1 MMDRDAD
8 EAFPERRGPAEWFL
22 AIHAAA
28 DPTPQTVQS
37 WLKWLDAS
45 PDNRQAFEELVEI
58 WDKTPAAVIATSA
71 NEPGFDEY
79 DGSVPVAQWR
89 ARASRAGADPRRPR
103 WLALAATLV
112 LGTAAAVLYSS
123 SQSHAITRGNF
134 STRIGEQRQLRLA
147 DDSTVTL
154 GPGSSL
160 SVDLTA
166 KARDL
171 RLSGGEAY
179 FSVARDPT
187 RPFTVHALN
196 GAITAVGTA
205 FDVRASEDRV
215 TVIVTE
221 GRIALTETGVA
232 GDANVSD
239 VGVIRVTGVQAAPV
253 RTLVGLG
260 EQISYSPVSRTA
272 RIQTSPI
279 QRVNTDDAVHWR
291 EGWLVYRNE
300 PLRYVV
306 ADIARYTDLKFQL
319 SPAAANIQ
327 FSGAVHR
334 DKIAE
339 WIVAL
344 PEVAAV
350 TVTRDGN
357 RYAID
362 SRVQ

>member
-1 MMDRDAD
+1 MMDKDAD

-28 DPTPQTVQS
+28 DPSPQTVQS

-45 PDNRQAFEELVEI
+45 PENRQAFEEFVEI
-58 WDKTPAAVIATSA
+58 WDKTPAAVMATGA
-71 NEPGFDEY
+71 NEPGGDEY

-89 ARASRAGADPRRPR
+89 ARAPRAPAAGRAGAWAAPVGGSLRLP

-112 LGTAAAVLYSS
+112 LSIATAAIYWSS
-123 SQSHAITRGNF
+123 KPRGISKGDF
-134 STRIGEQRQLRLA
+134 STGIGEQRQLRLA

-154 GPGSSL
+154 GPGSRL
-160 SVDLTA
+160 SVDLTPN
-166 KARDL
+166 ARNI
-171 RLSGGEAY
+171 RLAGGEAY
-179 FSVARDPT
+179 FSVARNPS
-187 RPFTVHALN
+187 RPFTVRALN

-205 FDVRASEDRV
+205 FDVRAIEDRV
-215 TVIVTE
+215 TVTVTE
-221 GRIALTETGVA
+221 GRVALT
-232 GDANVSD
+232 DASA
-239 VGVIRVTGVQAAPV
+239 TAAAPV
-253 RTLVGLG
+253 STLVGLG
-260 EQISYSPVSRTA
+260 EQVSYSLNSDTA
-272 RIQTSPI
+272 RIQTGRV
-279 QRVNTDDAVHWR
+279 QRVNTGDTVHWR

-306 ADIARYTDLKFQL
+306 ADIARYTDLKFHL
-319 SPAAANIQ
+319 ADSAADIQ

-334 DKIAE
+334 DRIGE

-344 PEVAAV
+344 PEVATV

-357 RYAID
+357 RYDIG

>member
-1 MMDRDAD
+1 MMDKDAD

-28 DPTPQTVQS
+28 DPSPQTVQS

-58 WDKTPAAVIATSA
+58 WDNTPAAVIATGA
-71 NEPGFDEY
+71 NEPGNDEY

-89 ARASRAGADPRRPR
+89 ARASRAPSETGVAEPAVPAGGPLRLR

-112 LGTAAAVLYSS
+112 LSVAAAALYWSS
-123 SQSHAITRGNF
+123 KPHGILKGDF
-134 STRIGEQRQLRLA
+134 STGIGEQRQLRLA
-147 DDSTVTL
+147 DDSTVIL
-154 GPGSSL
+154 GPGSRL
-160 SVDLTA
+160 SVDLTSNV
-166 KARDL
+166 RNL
-171 RLSGGEAY
+171 NLSGGEAY
-179 FSVARDPT
+179 FSVARNPS

-205 FDVRASEDRV
+205 FDVRAIEDRV

-221 GRIALTETGVA
+221 GRIALTDTA
-232 GDANVSD
+232 A
-239 VGVIRVTGVQAAPV
+239 TAAAPIS
-253 RTLVGLG
+253 TLVGLG
-260 EQISYSPVSRTA
+260 EQVSYSPNSATA
-272 RIQTSPI
+272 RIQTGRV
-279 QRVNTDDAVHWR
+279 QRVNTGDAVHWR

-319 SPAAANIQ
+319 SASAAAIQ

-334 DKIAE
+334 DKIGE
-339 WIVAL
+339 WLVAL